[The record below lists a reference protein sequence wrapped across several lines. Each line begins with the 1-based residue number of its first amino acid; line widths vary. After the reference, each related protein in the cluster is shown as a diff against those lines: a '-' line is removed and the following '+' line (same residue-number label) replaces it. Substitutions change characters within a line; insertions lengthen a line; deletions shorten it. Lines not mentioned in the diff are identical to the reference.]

1 MDTGFPGPTDYS
13 SPRSTSAGSRPGRG
27 NPTARPR
34 NFPSGTLRV
43 SDADRDAAL
52 AELSQ
57 HYQAGRITTEEL
69 DDRTTQ
75 ILAAR
80 TGEELQVQLRD
91 LPDLAAPASTP
102 TPEPQSQQ
110 RPLRTAANVAP
121 RLVIVA
127 VVLAAVAIV
136 VALTSGNHGVHV
148 GGVAIPVIV
157 IMLVVRR
164 ILGHR

>member
-1 MDTGFPGPTDYS
+1 MDTGFPGQTDYS
-13 SPRSTSAGSRPGRG
+13 SPRSTSAGPRPGSG

-34 NFPSGTLRV
+34 NFPSGSLRV

-80 TGEELQVQLRD
+80 TGEDLQVQLRD
-91 LPDLAAPASTP
+91 LPDLTAPTP
-102 TPEPQSQQ
+102 TPEPQFQQ
-110 RPLRTAANVAP
+110 RPLRTTLNAAP
-121 RLVIVA
+121 RLVLVA